1 MSNLKKAQSMYVT
14 RQQEYEKARELSQKI
29 ETELLNQSGGTGKID
44 KRKKAEEDACHKVR
58 KLL

>member
-1 MSNLKKAQSMYVT
+1 MYVT

-29 ETELLNQSGGTGKID
+29 ETELLNQSGGTGNIAGKID
-44 KRKKAEEDACHKVR
+44 KRKKAEEDACHKVH